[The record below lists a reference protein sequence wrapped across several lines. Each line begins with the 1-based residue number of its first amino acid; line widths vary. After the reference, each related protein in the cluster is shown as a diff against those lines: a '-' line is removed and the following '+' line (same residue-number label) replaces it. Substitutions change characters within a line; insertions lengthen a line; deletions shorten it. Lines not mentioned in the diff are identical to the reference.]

1 MQLLDPAAVTFLL
14 VVVGI
19 AALAAVT
26 LAAVA
31 LPATLRIT
39 RLDRRARRESI
50 PAYYGRLHFAH

>member
-1 MQLLDPAAVTFLL
+1 MQLLDPTAVTLLL

-19 AALAAVT
+19 AALASVA

-31 LPATLRIT
+31 LPATLRVT
-39 RLDRRARRESI
+39 RRDRKARRESI

>member
-1 MQLLDPAAVTFLL
+1 MQLIDPMVAIALV

-19 AALAAVT
+19 VAVAAVV

-31 LPATLRIT
+31 VPSTLRET
-39 RLDRRARRESI
+39 RSDRKARRESI